1 MPFVFVLVHPVNPV
15 KKWKFP
21 CSLNGTYSLIS
32 SSNSDIFT
40 KMNKLLRLSPI
51 YDILQKAEH
60 GERLSFEDG
69 IRLFESNDILHI
81 GHIANIIRERKNGN
95 KAYYITN
102 RHINYSNI
110 CKNRCKFCAFSR
122 DKEEPGSYE
131 MDMEEILEKA
141 MAAVEEG
148 ATELHIVGGLHP
160 DLPFDFYI
168 KMLREIH
175 ESHPDVHIQ
184 AFTAVEIEHLSQM
197 ARLSVRQTLK
207 ELKDAGLGSLPGGGA
222 EVFSSKIRE
231 QLCPEKLSGEGWLQ
245 VMREAHTLGLRS
257 NATMLYGHVETPEDR
272 INHLLRLRALQDETG
287 GFLTFIPLAFH
298 PKNTELSNRSRS
310 TAMLDL
316 KVISISRLML
326 DNFDHIKAYW
336 IMLGIKLSQVSLGF
350 GVDDIDGT
358 VQEEKI
364 THAAGAETP
373 EALSSQEII
382 KLIRE
387 AGRDPVERDTL
398 YNPVRRKKI
407 IAHAL

>member
-1 MPFVFVLVHPVNPV
+1 MFYPVNPV
-15 KKWKFP
+15 KNK
-21 CSLNGTYSLIS
+21 SSYVIVNGTYSLILT
-32 SSNSDIFT
+32 SNSDIFM
-40 KMNKLLRLSPI
+40 KMENLLRSSPI
-51 YDILQKAEH
+51 YDILQKAGH
-60 GERLSFEDG
+60 GERLSFDDG
-69 IRLFESNDILHI
+69 IRLFRSNDILHI
-81 GHIANIIRERKNGN
+81 GHMANIVRERKNGN
-95 KAYYITN
+95 RAYYITN

-122 DKEEPGSYE
+122 DKEEAGSYE
-131 MDMEEILEKA
+131 MALEEIMEKA

-160 DLPFDFYI
+160 DIPFDFYV

-175 ESHPDVHIQ
+175 ESCPDVHIQ
-184 AFTAVEIEHLSQM
+184 AFTAVEIEHLSQI

-207 ELKDAGLGSLPGGGA
+207 VLKEAGLGSLPGGGA
-222 EVFSSKIRE
+222 EVFSPKIRE

-245 VMREAHTLGLRS
+245 VMRDAHALGLRS

-272 INHLLRLRALQDETG
+272 ISHLMKLRELQDETG
-287 GFLTFIPLAFH
+287 GFLAFIPLAFH
-298 PKNTELSNRSRS
+298 PKNTELSNSS
-310 TAMLDL
+310 GTTAMLDL

-336 IMLGIKLSQVSLGF
+336 IMLGIKLSQVSLSF

-373 EALSSQEII
+373 EALSVREII
-382 KLIRE
+382 KLIKE
-387 AGRDPVERDTL
+387 AGREPVERDTL
-398 YNPVRRKKI
+398 YNPIKRRQRDILLQK
-407 IAHAL
+407 A